1 MGRHE
6 MTDVAA
12 VPPAERSVDRGSAA
26 DAPIGRRAVARLV
39 DFNLGI
45 VLFVALV
52 VALVVAV
59 GAAAG
64 PSPDGTGGML
74 VAIVGTFLV
83 YLLYEVVLIGA
94 WGRTVGKQ
102 VLGLEVIRAADGRR
116 PGLWRAF
123 LRNLV
128 PTVVLV
134 AFFPLYPLTYAAAAI
149 TADHSGLN
157 DRLAGT
163 RVVVRR

>member
-6 MTDVAA
+6 TTDVAA
-12 VPPAERSVDRGSAA
+12 VPSAECSVDPGSAA

-39 DFNLGI
+39 DFTLGI
-45 VLFVALV
+45 VLF

-64 PSPDGTGGML
+64 PSPNGTGVML

-83 YLLYEVVLIGA
+83 YLLYEVVLIAA
-94 WGRTVGKQ
+94 WGRTVGKH

-116 PGLWRAF
+116 PGLWRA
-123 LRNLV
+123 
-128 PTVVLV
+128 VLSWV
-134 AFFPLYPLTYAAAAI
+134 
-149 TADHSGLN
+149 
-157 DRLAGT
+157 RLF
-163 RVVVRR
+163 

>member
-6 MTDVAA
+6 TTDVAA

-26 DAPIGRRAVARLV
+26 DAPIGRRAVACLV
-39 DFNLGI
+39 DFTVGI
-45 VLFVALV
+45 VLF

-64 PSPDGTGGML
+64 PSPHGTGVML
-74 VAIVGTFLV
+74 VAILGTFLV

-94 WGRTVGKQ
+94 WGRTVGKH

-128 PTVVLV
+128 PTVVLL